1 MITENNLEFF
11 TELDWNTSTEEL
23 LISWADIAK
32 CYTII
37 YENSYRKYNNINYRF
52 TIPIIIMSTIAGTL
66 SMSITALV
74 DQEYEKSMQMVLG
87 GVNIFTGILGTLQN
101 FFRYAQESESHL
113 TATNDWSKLYRYIKI
128 ELSIERKNRRPAN
141 EFVRY
146 ARQEYERLLSN
157 KPVIPK
163 DVIDD
168 FKKKY
173 SKSDIIK
180 PDIMEQVSHTYLDR
194 NRNVIRD
201 SIFSSNGWSTKTYL
215 GKTPLPTPR
224 STPTPSSPSM
234 AYSNKINKFFGEKN
248 PYDNHENG
256 TELKRIMVITDTS
269 YSKSSNV
276 EFDKTSDTEKSNIT
290 TDELEEKTKVRKQI
304 SFKDLPAEENN

>member
-1 MITENNLEFF
+1 LEFF
-11 TELDWNTSTEEL
+11 TELDWNTYTEEL

-52 TIPIIIMSTIAGTL
+52 TIPIVIMSTIAGTL
-66 SMSITALV
+66 SMSISAIV
-74 DQEYEKSMQMVLG
+74 EKEYEKSMQMILG

-113 TATNDWSKLYRYIKI
+113 SATNDWSKLYRYIKI
-128 ELSIERKNRRPAN
+128 ELSIERKSRRPAN

-180 PDIMEQVSHTYLDR
+180 PDIMEQVSHTYLDH
-194 NRNVIRD
+194 NRNIIRD
-201 SIFSSNGWSTKTYL
+201 NVFSSNGWNTKTYL

-224 STPTPSSPSM
+224 SNVSGSSSPM
-234 AYSNKINKFFGEKN
+234 AYGNKINKFFGEKN
-248 PYDNHENG
+248 PHDAHENVLD
-256 TELKRIMVITDTS
+256 LKRIMVITDTS
-269 YSKSSNV
+269 YSNSSNN
-276 EFDKTSDTEKSNIT
+276 DYYKSSDTEKNSDNY
-290 TDELEEKTKVRKQI
+290 EVEEKTRVKKQI
-304 SFKDLPAEENN
+304 SFKDLTEQDSV